1 MKLPGRKTEWAFQD
15 KEMRRQ
21 LKKRELR
28 AEDKQWRDEAEMVC
42 CVQECEYPDCACEDL
57 DETS

>member
-1 MKLPGRKTEWAFQD
+1 MPGRKTAWAFQD